1 MRTTLVVSLLALLV
15 PSFALAQTPTAASL
29 FKVRDFGAAAD
40 GASKDTAAV
49 QSAID
54 ACAAA
59 GGGTVYFAP
68 GTYLCGSVRLKTGVY
83 LYLDAAATI
92 KGSPDNND
100 FNKIEKL
107 DFKND
112 ADAETSFFHY
122 ALIWAEDAQRIGI
135 LGPGTIDSNRTR
147 RHGPK
152 PTAFKRCQYLEIKD
166 IHIINSP
173 NYCISMLGCD
183 YVNIDGVTIL
193 NAYCDGI
200 DPDSCRNVRISNCHI
215 ESRDDAI
222 VPKTSFALGEH
233 RSCEN
238 ITVTNCFLAT
248 PANCFKL
255 GTESGGDFKYI
266 TVSNCV
272 MTGFDNL
279 SPATSGISLES
290 VDGANV
296 DGIAIS
302 NISMYNIDSPIFIRL
317 GARLRDNA
325 PAPGSLRNVLI
336 SNVVAVNAL
345 APSSITGIPGSYP
358 EGISLSNIRLTYT
371 GGGPAPT
378 DPNAPVPELEKEY
391 PDADMFESLP
401 AYGLYCRHV
410 KDLTLANVHLLY
422 ADNFQRRPPEGQPKP
437 SAPGNPGAALV
448 ADDVIGLDIDALY
461 ARAAEDSP
469 VVRFINVRDASVRNS
484 RAPEN
489 TGVYLHVSGKDS
501 GRIDFTNNAMLN
513 AEASVATA
521 AEVEPQIVHRVPEN

>member
-1 MRTTLVVSLLALLV
+1 MKPALVVAFLALLV
-15 PSFALAQTPTAASL
+15 APLALAQAPAASQ
-29 FKVRDFGAAAD
+29 FNPGNFGAKGD
-40 GASKDTAAV
+40 GTAKDTAAV

-68 GTYLCGSVRLKTGVY
+68 GAYLCGSVQLKTGVY
-83 LYLDAAATI
+83 LYLDAGATI
-92 KGSPDNND
+92 KGSPDNED
-100 FNKIEKL
+100 YNKIEKL

-152 PTAFKRCQYLEIKD
+152 PTAWKRCQYLDVKG
-166 IHIINSP
+166 IHIINAP
-173 NYCISMLGCD
+173 NYAISMLGTD

-193 NAYCDGI
+193 NDYCDGI
-200 DPDSCRNVRISNCHI
+200 DPDSCRNVIISNCHI
-215 ESRDDAI
+215 ESRDDCI
-222 VPKTSFALGEH
+222 VPKTSFSLGEH

-238 ITVTNCFLAT
+238 ITVTNCYLGT
-248 PANCFKL
+248 SANCFKL

-272 MTGFDNL
+272 MTGFNKL

-296 DGIAIS
+296 DGVTIS
-302 NISMYNIDSPIFIRL
+302 NIVMHDIDSPIFIRL

-336 SNVVAVNAL
+336 SDVVAVNAS

-358 EGISLSNIRLTYT
+358 EGISLSNVRLTYV
-371 GGGPAPT
+371 GGGPALP
-378 DPNAPVPELEKEY
+378 DPNSPVPELEKEY

-410 KDLTLANVHLLY
+410 KDLTLSNVHLLY
-422 ADNFQRRPPEGQPKP
+422 TDNFQRRPPEGQPKP
-437 SAPGNPGAALV
+437 SAPGDPGTALV
-448 ADDVIGLDIDALY
+448 ADDVAGFDIDALH
-461 ARAAEDSP
+461 ARAAENSP
-469 VVRFINVRDASVRNS
+469 VLRFVNVRDAFVRNS

-489 TGVYLHVSGKDS
+489 TGIYLHVSGGDS
-501 GRIDFTNNAMLN
+501 ARIDFTNNAMLN
-513 AEASVATA
+513 AQAGVATA
-521 AEVEPQIVHRVPEN
+521 AELPPEIVHRKPSN

>member
-1 MRTTLVVSLLALLV
+1 MKPALVVAFLALIVAPL
-15 PSFALAQTPTAASL
+15 ALAQAPAASQ
-29 FKVRDFGAAAD
+29 FNPGNFGAKGD
-40 GASKDTAAV
+40 GTAKDTAAV

-92 KGSPDNND
+92 KGSPDNTD
-100 FNKIEKL
+100 YNKIEKL

-122 ALIWAEDAQRIGI
+122 ALIWAEDAERIGVT
-135 LGPGTIDSNRTR
+135 GPGTIDGNRTR

-152 PTAFKRCQYLEIKD
+152 PTAFKRCRFLEVKG
-166 IHIINSP
+166 IHIINAP

-238 ITVTNCFLAT
+238 ISVTNCYLST
-248 PANCFKL
+248 PCNCFKL

-272 MTGFDNL
+272 MTGFNKL

-296 DGIAIS
+296 DGVAIS

-325 PAPGSLRNVLI
+325 PAPGSLRNVII
-336 SNVVAVNAL
+336 SNVVAVDAM
-345 APSSITGIPGSYP
+345 APSSITGIPGAYP
-358 EGISLSNIRLTYT
+358 EGISLSNIRLTYST
-371 GGGPAPT
+371 GLPAM

-410 KDLTLANVHLLY
+410 KDLTLDNVHLLY
-422 ADNFQRRPPEGQPKP
+422 ADNFRRRPPEGVSKP
-437 SAPGNPGAALV
+437 PAPGNPGTALV
-448 ADDVIGLDIDALY
+448 ADDVIGLDIDALHT
-461 ARAAEDSP
+461 RAAKDFP
-469 VVRFINVRDASVRNS
+469 VLKFINVREASVRNS
-484 RAPEN
+484 RAPEK
-489 TGVYLHVSGKDS
+489 TGLYLHVSGKDS
-501 GRIDFTNNAMLN
+501 ARINFTNNAMLN
-513 AEASVATA
+513 AEAAVTTA
-521 AEVEPQIVHRVPEN
+521 AEVPPQIVHKAPDS

>member
-1 MRTTLVVSLLALLV
+1 MKNVLVVAFLSVVLAPL
-15 PSFALAQTPTAASL
+15 ALAQTPPAASQ
-29 FKVRDFGAAAD
+29 FNVRNFGAVGD
-40 GASKDTAAV
+40 GAAKDTAAV

-68 GTYLCGSVRLKTGVY
+68 GTYLCGSVQLKTGVY
-83 LYLDAAATI
+83 LYLDAAATV
-92 KGSPDNND
+92 KGSPDNED
-100 FNKIEKL
+100 YNKIEKL

-152 PTAFKRCQYLEIKD
+152 PTAWKRCQYLDVKG
-166 IHIINSP
+166 IHIINAP
-173 NYCISMLGCD
+173 NYAISMLGTD

-193 NAYCDGI
+193 NDYCDGI

-215 ESRDDAI
+215 ESRDDCI

-266 TVSNCV
+266 TVTNCV
-272 MTGFDNL
+272 MTGFNEM
-279 SPATSGISLES
+279 SPATSGVSLES
-290 VDGANV
+290 VDGANI
-296 DGIAIS
+296 DGVTIS
-302 NISMYNIDSPIFIRL
+302 NLSMHHIDAPIFIRL

-336 SNVVAVNAL
+336 SNVVAVDAR
-345 APSSITGIPGSYP
+345 APSSITGIPGAYP
-358 EGISLSNIRLTYT
+358 EGISLSNVRLTYST
-371 GGGPAPT
+371 GLPAM
-378 DPNAPVPELEKEY
+378 DPNTPVPELEKEY
-391 PDADMFESLP
+391 PDADMFETLP

-410 KDLTLANVHLLY
+410 KDLSLANVHLLY
-422 ADNFQRRPPEGQPKP
+422 TPDFQRKGPGPKP
-437 SAPGNPGAALV
+437 SEPANAGTALV
-448 ADDVIGLDIDALY
+448 ADDVTGLDVDALH
-461 ARAAEDSP
+461 ALPSKTKETP
-469 VVRFINVRDASVRNS
+469 IIKFINVREASVRNC

-489 TGVYLHVSGKDS
+489 TGVYLNVSGQDS
-501 GRIDFTNNAMLN
+501 ARIDFSNNAMLN
-513 AEASVATA
+513 AQAGVATA
-521 AEVEPQIVHRVPEN
+521 AEVLPQIVHRVPEN

>member
-1 MRTTLVVSLLALLV
+1 MRKTLVVAFLAIVLAPL
-15 PSFALAQTPTAASL
+15 ALAQTPPAASL
-29 FKVRDFGAAAD
+29 FNVRNFGAVGD
-40 GASKDTAAV
+40 GAAKDTAAI

-59 GGGTVYFAP
+59 GGGTVYFGP
-68 GTYLCGSVRLKTGVY
+68 GTYLCGSVQLKTGVY
-83 LYLDAAATI
+83 LYLDAGATI
-92 KGSPDNND
+92 KGSPDNED
-100 FNKIEKL
+100 YNKIEKL

-152 PTAFKRCQYLEIKD
+152 PTAFKRCQYLDVKG
-166 IHIINSP
+166 IHIINAP
-173 NYCISMLGCD
+173 NYAISMLGTD

-193 NAYCDGI
+193 NDYCDGI

-215 ESRDDAI
+215 ESRDDCI

-272 MTGFDNL
+272 MTGFAPL
-279 SPATSGISLES
+279 APATSGISLES
-290 VDGANV
+290 VDGAHV
-296 DGIAIS
+296 DGVAIS
-302 NISMYNIDSPIFIRL
+302 NISMYNIDAPIFIRL

-325 PAPGSLRNVLI
+325 SAPGSLRNVLI
-336 SNVVAVNAL
+336 SNVVAVNAA

-371 GGGPAPT
+371 GGGPAL
-378 DPNAPVPELEKEY
+378 DPNTPVPELEKEY

-422 ADNFQRRPPEGQPKP
+422 ADNFQRRPPEGVSKP
-437 SAPGNPGAALV
+437 PAPGDPGTALV
-448 ADDVIGLDIDALY
+448 ADDVIGLDIDAIH
-461 ARAAEDSP
+461 ARADKDSP
-469 VVRFINVRDASVRNS
+469 VLKFINVREASLRNS

-489 TGVYLHVSGKDS
+489 TGLFLHVSGKDS
-501 GRIDFTNNAMLN
+501 ARIDFTNNAMLN
-513 AEASVATA
+513 AEAAVTTA
-521 AEVEPQIVHRVPEN
+521 AEVPPKILHKIPEN

>member
-1 MRTTLVVSLLALLV
+1 MRQTLVVAFLFVILAPL
-15 PSFALAQTPTAASL
+15 ALAQPPATASL

-40 GASKDTAAV
+40 GAAKDTAAI

-68 GTYLCGSVRLKTGVY
+68 GTYLCGSVQLKTGVF
-83 LYLDAAATI
+83 LYLDASATI
-92 KGSPDNND
+92 KASPDNGD
-100 FNKIEKL
+100 FNPYEKL
-107 DFKND
+107 GFKND
-112 ADAETSFFHY
+112 ADVETSFFHRS
-122 ALIWAEDAQRIGI
+122 LIWAEDAERIGI
-135 LGPGTIDSNRTR
+135 VGPGTVDGNRNR
-147 RHGPK
+147 RVGPK
-152 PTAFKRCQYLEIKD
+152 PTAFKRCRYLDVKGIS
-166 IHIINSP
+166 IINAP

-200 DPDSCRNVRISNCHI
+200 DPDSCHNVRISNCHI
-215 ESRDDAI
+215 ESMDDAI
-222 VPKTSFALGEH
+222 VPKTSFSLGER

-238 ITVTNCFLAT
+238 ITVTNCYLAT
-248 PANCFKL
+248 SANCFKL

-266 TVSNCV
+266 AVSNCV
-272 MTGFDNL
+272 MTGFDAM

-290 VDGANV
+290 VDGANI
-296 DGIAIS
+296 DGVVIS
-302 NISMYNIDSPIFIRL
+302 NITMHDVRAPIFVRL
-317 GARLRDNA
+317 GARLRDDA
-325 PAPGSLRNVLI
+325 PAPGSLRNVII
-336 SNVVAVNAL
+336 SDVVAVNAL

-391 PDADMFESLP
+391 PDADMFETLP

-410 KDLTLANVHLLY
+410 KDLTLSNVHLLY

-437 SAPGNPGAALV
+437 STPGNPGAALV
-448 ADDVIGLDIDALY
+448 ADDVAGLDIDALH
-461 ARAAEDSP
+461 ARAGDSFP
-469 VVRFINVRDASVRNS
+469 VLRFINVRDASVRNC

-489 TGVYLHVSGKDS
+489 TGVYLHVSGKNS
-501 GRIDFTNNAMLN
+501 ARIDFTNNAMLN
-513 AEASVATA
+513 AATCVATA
-521 AEVEPQIVHRVPEN
+521 AELLPEIVHRVPGN